1 MGLLGLTL
9 ILLVVLAVVA
19 IAAWLYTRDGFETLV
34 FTGIAVVVLGCVW
47 TYQYFQN
54 YANDHVVACHVT
66 GKDRGGDNGSYR
78 VYTSDCGTLS
88 NHDTWFRGKTNSGD
102 VQGQIPDKG
111 FITIHVAGSR
121 FGLMSWMPNILEV
134 VKSSK

>member
-1 MGLLGLTL
+1 MNTLGLTL
-9 ILLVVLAVVA
+9 MLLALLALAAGVA
-19 IAAWLYTRDGFETLV
+19 WWWTRDSANVIVTLILGGLIA
-34 FTGIAVVVLGCVW
+34 TGTWVD
-47 TYQYFQN
+47 QYFQN
-54 YANDHVVACHVT
+54 FANDRVLTCHVT

-88 NHDTWFRGKTNSGD
+88 NHDSWFRGKTNSGD

-134 VKSSK
+134 KSGK